1 MTVVGQKRRFAGF
14 VVRARVTVLRVIAFG
29 IIVIGLVSA
38 SACSQ
43 APGTA
48 LVIDADGLP
57 WERLRGKVVF
67 INYWAEWCKPCR
79 EEIPELNQ
87 FARSHSDE
95 VVVLSVNFDGVSGET
110 LRTQIKMLGI
120 AFPTLAQDPRVEL
133 GVQASGALPE
143 TIVLDREGKVFK
155 VLLGPQTMESLE
167 TVLFDTER
175 APKS

>member
-1 MTVVGQKRRFAGF
+1 MTVVGQRGRVAGF
-14 VVRARVTVLRVIAFG
+14 VVRARVIIFRAISLGVIVL
-29 IIVIGLVSA
+29 GLVA
-38 SACSQ
+38 ACSQ
-43 APGTA
+43 APSTA

-87 FARSHSDE
+87 FARTRSDE
-95 VVVLSVNFDGVSGET
+95 VVVLSVNFDGASGET
-110 LRTQIKMLGI
+110 LRAQIKMLGI
-120 AFPTLAQDPRVEL
+120 EFPTLAQDPRAEL
-133 GVQASGALPE
+133 GVQASEALPE
-143 TIVLDREGKVFK
+143 TIVLDREGKMFK

-167 TVLFDTER
+167 TVLFDAER